1 MCPMVKRSPAVSIRD
16 VAERAGVALGT
27 VSNVLNRPQKV
38 AEPTR
43 RRVLEAIDELG
54 FVRND
59 AARQLRAG
67 LSRTVG
73 LIVLDVG
80 NPFFTEVSRGV
91 EDRAAEDGLSVLLG
105 NSDET
110 EYREAAHLDL
120 FEQQR
125 VRGLLISPLG
135 DVYERLGRLRRRGT
149 PIVLVDRPAEAHPYS
164 SVWVDDVSGGRMA
177 TEHLLQTG
185 RRRIAFVGG
194 PANLRQVSDRRAGA
208 EQAVAG
214 SDASLEIIEI
224 DGLIVENGRRVGM
237 EITRRP
243 AAERPD
249 AIFAANDLVAI
260 GMMQSL
266 AMLNH
271 GLLPDEIALI
281 GYDDIDFSAAAS
293 IPLSSIRQP
302 AELIGRTAVE
312 LLLRELHAIES
323 GADIDHEQV
332 VFQPELVIRASTERR
347 RAR

>member
-1 MCPMVKRSPAVSIRD
+1 MVKRSPAVSIRD

-43 RRVLEAIDELG
+43 KRVQDAIDELG

-73 LIVLDVG
+73 LVVLDVG
-80 NPFFTEVSRGV
+80 NPFFTAVSRGV

-110 EYREAAHLDL
+110 ESREAAHLDL

-125 VRGLLISPLG
+125 VRGLLISPVG
-135 DVYERLGRLRRRGT
+135 DVYTRLGRLRDRGT
-149 PIVLVDRPAEAHPYS
+149 PIVLVDRPAEDHPYS
-164 SVWVDDVSGGRMA
+164 SVWVDDVAGARLAVG
-177 TEHLLQTG
+177 HLLETG

-194 PANLRQVSDRRAGA
+194 PATLRQVADRRAGA

-214 SDASLEIIEI
+214 SGASLEIISTEGLGVG
-224 DGLIVENGRRVGM
+224 DGHAAAAAIAD
-237 EITRRP
+237 RRP
-243 AAERPD
+243 ADRPD
-249 AIFAANDLVAI
+249 AVFAANDLVAI
-260 GMMQSL
+260 GLMQTL
-266 AMLNH
+266 AMLDNRLVP
-271 GLLPDEIALI
+271 GGIALI
-281 GYDDIDFSAAAS
+281 GYDDIDFAAATVIS
-293 IPLSSIRQP
+293 LSSIRQP

-312 LLLRELHAIES
+312 LLLRELKAIES
-323 GADIDHEQV
+323 GQAVDHEQV
-332 VFQPELVIRASTERR
+332 VFQPELVIRASTGV
-347 RAR
+347 AP

>member
-1 MCPMVKRSPAVSIRD
+1 VKRSPAVSIRD

-43 RRVLEAIDELG
+43 KRVQDAIDELG

-73 LIVLDVG
+73 LVVLDVG
-80 NPFFTEVSRGV
+80 NPFFTAVSRGV

-110 EYREAAHLDL
+110 ESREAAHLDL

-125 VRGLLISPLG
+125 VRGLLISPVG
-135 DVYERLGRLRRRGT
+135 DVYTRLGRLRDRGT
-149 PIVLVDRPAEAHPYS
+149 PIVLVDRPAEDHPYS
-164 SVWVDDVSGGRMA
+164 SVWVDDVAGARLAVG
-177 TEHLLQTG
+177 HLLETG

-194 PANLRQVSDRRAGA
+194 PATLRQVADRRAGA

-214 SDASLEIIEI
+214 SGASLEIISTEGLGVG
-224 DGLIVENGRRVGM
+224 DGHAAAAAIAD
-237 EITRRP
+237 RRP
-243 AAERPD
+243 ADRPD
-249 AIFAANDLVAI
+249 AVFAANDLVAI
-260 GMMQSL
+260 GLMQTL
-266 AMLNH
+266 AMLDNRLVP
-271 GLLPDEIALI
+271 GGIALI
-281 GYDDIDFSAAAS
+281 GYDDIDFAAATVIS
-293 IPLSSIRQP
+293 LSSIRQP

-312 LLLRELHAIES
+312 LLLRELKAIES
-323 GADIDHEQV
+323 GQAVDHEQV
-332 VFQPELVIRASTERR
+332 VFQPELVIRASTGV
-347 RAR
+347 AP

>member
-1 MCPMVKRSPAVSIRD
+1 VVKRSPAVSIRD

-27 VSNVLNRPQKV
+27 VSNVLNRPHKV

-43 RRVLEAIDELG
+43 KRVLEAIEELG

-67 LSRTVG
+67 LSRTLG
-73 LIVLDVG
+73 LVVLDVG

-91 EDRAAEDGLSVLLG
+91 EDRAAEEQLSVLLG
-105 NSDET
+105 NSDEA
-110 EYREAAHLDL
+110 ESREAAHLDL

-125 VRGLLISPLG
+125 VRGLLISPVG

-149 PIVLVDRPAEAHPYS
+149 PTVLVDRPAEDHPYS
-164 SVWVDDVSGGRMA
+164 SVWVDDVAGGRMA
-177 TEHLLQTG
+177 VEHLLQTG

-194 PANLRQVSDRRAGA
+194 PATLRQVADRRAGV
-208 EQAVAG
+208 EQAIAG
-214 SDASLEIIEI
+214 SGASLEIIETDSLTVSAGHGVAQAI
-224 DGLIVENGRRVGM
+224 AK
-237 EITRRP
+237 RP
-243 AAERPD
+243 AADRPD

-260 GMMQSL
+260 GLMQSL
-266 AMLNH
+266 ALVDH
-271 GLLPDEIALI
+271 HLVPDKIAII
-281 GYDDIDFSAAAS
+281 GYDDIDFAAATV

-323 GADIDHEQV
+323 GGEVAHEQV
-332 VFQPELVIRASTERR
+332 VFHPELVVRESTGGSR
-347 RAR
+347 

>member
-1 MCPMVKRSPAVSIRD
+1 MVDRSPSVSIRD

-38 AEPTR
+38 AETTR

-67 LSRTVG
+67 LSRTLG
-73 LIVLDVG
+73 LVVLDVA

-91 EDRAAEDGLSVLLG
+91 EDRAAAEGLSVLLG
-105 NSDET
+105 NSDES
-110 EYREAAHLDL
+110 EAREAAHLDL

-135 DVYERLGRLRRRGT
+135 DIYDRLDRLRRRGT

-164 SVWVDDVSGGRMA
+164 SVWVDDVAGGRMA
-177 TEHLLQTG
+177 VEHLLQTG

-194 PANLRQVSDRRAGA
+194 PASIRQVADRRTGA

-214 SDASLEIIEI
+214 SGASLEIIET
-224 DGLIVENGRRVGM
+224 DGLTVDCGRRLGHDL
-237 EITRRP
+237 IARR
-243 AAERPD
+243 AGDRPD
-249 AIFAANDLVAI
+249 AIFAANDVVAI
-260 GMMQSL
+260 GLMQSL
-266 AMLNH
+266 GMLEH
-271 GLLPDEIALI
+271 RLVPEEIALI
-281 GYDDIDFSAAAS
+281 GYDDIEFASATV

-302 AELIGRTAVE
+302 SELIGRTAVE
-312 LLLRELHAIES
+312 LLVRELTAVETGTEVEHQ
-323 GADIDHEQV
+323 QV
-332 VFQPELVIRASTERR
+332 VFQPELVIRGSTG
-347 RAR
+347 ARTAPVA